1 MLSATIDQIADTSE
15 LTPRD
20 ESGSATVNA
29 VLDLA
34 GWTAGLDSFLSSAG
48 DAFGDRAAQ
57 STGTDLIRDLRL
69 SRNVLQRCSRL
80 VLQISLAGDS
90 ILPEFNLSMDEILQF
105 GAALREPLV
114 LAESLQESDS
124 LSLSEWQAW
133 CRVFVD
139 RLAAVPAFAK
149 LVALTDA
156 GGDDHLPEILQR
168 TVFGTSGA
176 ERPEYAV
183 ILPRFGRI
191 LRLLDIVG
199 RMLAAD
205 EPLKPS
211 LLLFSRINEMTLELI
226 AHLNQRVERSGDTD
240 DEFTAAIDGASY
252 MASIELKKVV
262 QLELAGLTSV
272 RPPTSVYA
280 RIEAAHA
287 VLAESFQ
294 HILTGFARQFEPT
307 TDAMELFP
315 NFEIKLRRS
324 LKLRQDLYDIMKLA
338 QRAEREPEP
347 APVATLNAALETYLI
362 EAVSFLFYKDKETFE
377 RFAEEII
384 VTKEKK
390 DLVPILHRFGAYVE
404 TLFAQVNMRAV
415 LEKHPFEIPKA

>member
-1 MLSATIDQIADTSE
+1 LRSAITEQNTGTIDLSPPDLA
-15 LTPRD
+15 
-20 ESGSATVNA
+20 SAAGNA
-29 VLDLA
+29 VLELA

-57 STGTDLIRDLRL
+57 SAGTDLIRDLRL
-69 SRNVLQRCSRL
+69 SHNVLQRCSRL
-80 VLQISLAGDS
+80 VLQVSLADDAL
-90 ILPEFNLSMDEILQF
+90 LPEYRLSMEELLEF
-105 GAALREPLV
+105 GAALREPLL
-114 LAESLQESDS
+114 LAESLQSSDS
-124 LSLSEWQAW
+124 LGLAEWQAW
-133 CRVFVD
+133 CRVFID
-139 RLAAVPAFAK
+139 RLASVPAYTK
-149 LVALTDA
+149 LVALTES
-156 GGDDHLPEILQR
+156 GGNELLPEVLQR
-168 TVFGTSGA
+168 TVLGSNGA
-176 ERPEYAV
+176 ERPEFAV

-205 EPLKPS
+205 EPLKPT
-211 LLLFSRINEMTLELI
+211 LVLFSRINEMTLELI
-226 AHLNQRVERSGDTD
+226 AHLNHRVERSGDAD

-262 QLELAGLTSV
+262 QLELSGLTSV
-272 RPPTSVYA
+272 RPATSVYA

-287 VLAESFQ
+287 VLTESFQ
-294 HILTGFARQFEPT
+294 HILTGFARHFEPAA
-307 TDAMELFP
+307 DAMELFP
-315 NFEIKLRRS
+315 NFEVKLRRS
-324 LKLRQDLYDIMKLA
+324 LKLRKDLYDIMKLA
-338 QRAEREPEP
+338 QRAEREPE
-347 APVATLNAALETYLI
+347 AANVAALNSALETYLE

-415 LEKHPFEIPKA
+415 LEKHPFEVPKS